1 LQKNVLKKAIV
12 SVINDLVTDQRV
24 DRTCNTLVSLGFDVT
39 LVGRRKKNSY
49 LLPKR
54 NYGMFRFSMLFEK
67 GPLFYAFFNVRLFF
81 FLLFKKTDLLFAND
95 LDTLLPNYLVS
106 RIRKI
111 PLVYDSHEYFTG
123 VPELTGRPM
132 VQKIWKSIERAIF
145 PKLKAVITVNQS
157 IADLYR
163 TEYHKELTIVRNI
176 PETRPLNNIKNRN
189 ELNLP
194 ENKKIMIL
202 QGSGINIQRGSE
214 EAVEAVKYIE
224 NACLLIVGDG
234 DVLPLLK
241 KYVAENKMED
251 KVIFIPKQSPENLIH
266 YTANADLGLTLDKD
280 TNINYRFSLP
290 NKLFDY
296 IHAGVPVLAS
306 PLVEIQKIITEYN
319 IGCCIEN
326 HNPKHI
332 AEKMQFMLADSPDR
346 ENWKKNLIFAAKQ
359 LNWEE
364 EQKKLIAVLQH
375 HA

>member
-1 LQKNVLKKAIV
+1 LQKNILKKAIV

-24 DRTCNTLVSLGFDVT
+24 NRSCNTLGTLGFDVL

-49 LLPKR
+49 ALPPRSYK
-54 NYGMFRFSMLFEK
+54 MFRFAMLFEK
-67 GPLFYAFFNVRLFF
+67 GPLFYAFFNFRLFF
-81 FLLFKKTDLLFAND
+81 FLLFKKADLLLAND

-106 RIRKI
+106 KIKKI

-123 VPELTGRPM
+123 VPELTGRPL
-132 VQKIWKSIERAIF
+132 VQKIWKGIERAIF
-145 PKLKAVITVNQS
+145 PKLKDIITVNQS
-157 IADLYR
+157 IADLYK
-163 TEYHKELTIVRNI
+163 TEYLKELTIVRNI
-176 PETRPLNNIKNRN
+176 PETRPLINIKTRQ

-194 ENKKIMIL
+194 EHKKIMIL

-214 EAVEAVKYIE
+214 EAVEAMKSLE

-241 KYVAENKMED
+241 TYVAEHKMED

-296 IHAGVPVLAS
+296 IQAGTPVLAS
-306 PLVEIQKIITEYN
+306 PLVEIEKIIREYN
-319 IGCCIEN
+319 IGCCIES

-332 AEKMQFMLADSPDR
+332 AEKMQFMLADSPAR
-346 ENWKKNLIFAAKQ
+346 ENWKKNLIFAARQ

-364 EQKKLIAVLQH
+364 EQKKLKAVLQH
-375 HA
+375 YA

>member
-1 LQKNVLKKAIV
+1 MKKAIV

-24 DRTCNTLVSLGFDVT
+24 NRSCSTLGTLGFEVL

-49 LLPKR
+49 TLQAR
-54 NYGMFRFSMLFEK
+54 TYRMFRFAMLFER

-81 FLLFKKTDLLFAND
+81 FLLFKKADMLLAND
-95 LDTLLPNYLVS
+95 LDTLLPNFLVS
-106 RIRKI
+106 KIKKI
-111 PLVYDSHEYFTG
+111 PLIYDTHEYFTG
-123 VPELTGRPM
+123 VPELSGRP
-132 VQKIWKSIERAIF
+132 VVRKIWKSIERAIF
-145 PKLKAVITVNQS
+145 PKLKDIITVNQS
-157 IADLYR
+157 IANLYK
-163 TEYHKELTIVRNI
+163 TEYGKDLTVVRNI
-176 PETRPLNNIKNRN
+176 PETRPLINIKNRKD
-189 ELNLP
+189 LNLP
-194 ENKKIMIL
+194 EHKKIIIL

-214 EAVEAVKYIE
+214 EAVEAMKYID

-241 KYVAENKMED
+241 KYVAENLMED

-266 YTANADLGLTLDKD
+266 YTANANLGLTLDKD

-296 IHAGVPVLAS
+296 IHAGIPVLAS
-306 PLVEIQKIITEYN
+306 PLVEIEKIITEFN
-319 IGCCIEN
+319 IGCCIES

-332 AEKMQFMLADSPDR
+332 AEKMQFMLADSPVRDD
-346 ENWKKNLIFAAKQ
+346 WKKNLTFAAKQ
-359 LNWEE
+359 LNWKE

>member
-1 LQKNVLKKAIV
+1 MKKAIV

-266 YTANADLGLTLDKD
+266 YTANANLGLTLDKD